1 MDFSWINDGNAWA
14 GLVALLL
21 LEVVLGIDN
30 IVFLSILTG
39 KLPEA
44 ERPKAR
50 TIGLGL
56 ALVMRLGL
64 LFCITWIM
72 SLKAGI
78 LPVGNWITLSWKDI
92 ILIVGGLFLIY
103 KAVHEIHNK
112 LEGAEHNSSG
122 PVKSAFAAVIAQIVV
137 IDLVFSLDS
146 VITAVGMVKH
156 LSIMV
161 ISVIGSVA
169 FMLAFA
175 GKVSAFI
182 EKHPTVKMLAL
193 AFLVLIG
200 VNLLAEGFHQ
210 HIEKGFTYFAMA
222 FSIGVEMLNLKMNAG
237 KAVKLHTNEP
247 Q

>member
-1 MDFSWINDGNAWA
+1 MDFSWVNDGNAWA

-39 KLPEA
+39 RLPEA
-44 ERPKAR
+44 DRPRAR
-50 TIGLGL
+50 FTGLGL
-56 ALVMRLGL
+56 AFVMRLAL
-64 LFCITWIM
+64 LFSIAWIM
-72 SLKAGI
+72 GLKETV
-78 LPVGNWITLSWKDI
+78 LPIGDFIKLSWKDI
-92 ILIVGGLFLIY
+92 ILIAGGLFLIY

-112 LEGAEHNSSG
+112 LEGVEHEAQ
-122 PVKSAFAAVIAQIVV
+122 PAAKSHFAGVIAQIVV

-156 LSIMV
+156 LSIMI
-161 ISVIGSVA
+161 ISVIVAIA

-175 GKVSAFI
+175 GKVSDFI

-237 KAVKLHTNEP
+237 KAIKLHSGEP
-247 Q
+247 

>member
-1 MDFSWINDGNAWA
+1 MDFSWVNDGNAWA

-39 KLPEA
+39 RLPEA
-44 ERPKAR
+44 DRPRAR
-50 TIGLGL
+50 FTGLGL
-56 ALVMRLGL
+56 AFIMRLAL
-64 LFCITWIM
+64 LFSIACIM
-72 SLKAGI
+72 GLKETV
-78 LPVGNWITLSWKDI
+78 LPVGDFIKLSWKDI
-92 ILIVGGLFLIY
+92 ILITGGLFLIY

-112 LEGAEHNSSG
+112 LEGVEHEAQ
-122 PVKSAFAAVIAQIVV
+122 PAAKSQFAGVIAQIVV

-156 LSIMV
+156 LSIMI
-161 ISVIGSVA
+161 ISVIAAIA

-175 GKVSAFI
+175 GKVSEFI

-237 KAVKLHTNEP
+237 KAIKLHGSEP
-247 Q
+247 

>member
-50 TIGLGL
+50 TLGLGL

-78 LPVGNWITLSWKDI
+78 LPIGSWITLSWKDI

-112 LEGAEHNSSG
+112 LEGKEHGGDG

-237 KAVKLHTNEP
+237 KAVKLHSNEP

>member
-1 MDFSWINDGNAWA
+1 MDFSWISQPDAWA
-14 GLVALLL
+14 GLFALLL

-39 KLPEA
+39 KLPESD
-44 ERPKAR
+44 RPRAR
-50 TIGLGL
+50 YIGLGL
-56 ALVMRLGL
+56 ALVMRLVL
-64 LFCITWIM
+64 LFSITWIM
-72 SLKAGI
+72 GLKSDVFSIAGN
-78 LPVGNWITLSWKDI
+78 GFSWKDI
-92 ILIVGGLFLIY
+92 ILLSGGLFLIY
-103 KAVHEIHNK
+103 KAVHEIHAK
-112 LEGAEHNSSG
+112 LEGAEHEAG
-122 PVKSAFAAVIAQIVV
+122 TSAKVNFGAVIAQIVV

-156 LSIMV
+156 ITIMI
-161 ISVIGSVA
+161 ISVFVAVA

-175 GKVSAFI
+175 GKVSDFV

-200 VNLLAEGFHQ
+200 VNLLAEGFGQ

-222 FSIGVEMLNLKMNAG
+222 FSIAVEMLNLKMKSG
-237 KAVKLHTNEP
+237 KAIRLKDTSP